1 MGVGVSLT
9 EPDISEKEMCVK
21 GVYMSAK
28 QTVRH
33 PCKCSR
39 VDPEHTIED
48 GGDGWTR
55 YVCSSCGKVK
65 FVWSGDAV
73 KDSEGK

>member
-1 MGVGVSLT
+1 M
-9 EPDISEKEMCVK
+9 MVK
-21 GVYMSAK
+21 QK
-28 QTVRH
+28 VRYS
-33 PCKCSR
+33 CKCSR
-39 VDPEHTIED
+39 TDPEHTIED

-65 FVWSGDAV
+65 FVWIGRVV